1 MTPFTLRALALAAI
15 AAPAFATPLDV
26 TEISQLSV
34 PDLRVRYLECDR
46 LASGVVLDFGTA
58 AHCSVVYEA
67 LLQRGFDGRF
77 DELLAWWQK
86 ARRERAGS
94 APAPDTQSVS
104 R

>member
-1 MTPFTLRALALAAI
+1 MTSFPLRALALAAI

-26 TEISQLSV
+26 TYPSQPSV
-34 PDLRVRYLECDR
+34 AELKVYYLECDR

-86 ARRERAGS
+86 ARLERAES
-94 APAPDTQSVS
+94 AATTG
-104 R
+104 RIE